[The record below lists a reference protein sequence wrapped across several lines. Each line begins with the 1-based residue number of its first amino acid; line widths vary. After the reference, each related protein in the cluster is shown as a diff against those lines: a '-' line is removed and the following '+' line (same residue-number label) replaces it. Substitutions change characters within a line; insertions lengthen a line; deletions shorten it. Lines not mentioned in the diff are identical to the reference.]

1 LTLTVATGTA
11 AATQVTLGSTTGTPS
26 ANIASCAAMI
36 KCTFV
41 PFTNV
46 ANPGLQV
53 PFDGTVTSFSVNAGS
68 AGGTVWLRVLRPAGG
83 GKYTGVGTSPPQTLS
98 IGVNT
103 FTVSLAVRAGDL
115 IGLDNDSSALMF
127 DTSVLGPLT
136 AYYVLPALA
145 DGATAAPTNTQT
157 GYRLLLS
164 ATVQSS
170 TGTGTGTGTT
180 TTTTTTPPPPPPP
193 RPTLTNVSQARRSWR
208 AGNNLA
214 TFASAKKPPR
224 GTTFR
229 FTLNTAATVSLAFSQ
244 LLLGRKVN
252 RNCVAQTGANRTR
265 RACTRSVGRGSLSL
279 NSTAG
284 AHTLSFQ
291 GRVSR
296 TTKLKPGTY
305 TVTITA
311 VNTVGQRVAKT
322 LRSFT
327 IVPG

>member
-1 LTLTVATGTA
+1 VGAVGVTLTAATGTA
-11 AATQVTLGSTTGTPS
+11 AATQVTLGSTSGTPA

-83 GKYTGVGTSPPQTLS
+83 GKYTGAGTSPAKTLT

-103 FTVSLAVRAGDL
+103 FTVSLGVKAGDL

-127 DTSVLGPLT
+127 DTSVAGPLT
-136 AYYVLPALA
+136 AYYELPPLA
-145 DGATAAPTNTQT
+145 DGATAAPNHTQT

-170 TGTGTGTGTT
+170 ATS
-180 TTTTTTPPPPPPP
+180 TPPPPPPP
-193 RPTLTNVSQARRSWR
+193 PTLTNVSQARRSWR

-229 FTLNTAATVSLAFSQ
+229 FTLNEAATMSFTFALVLP
-244 LLLGRKVN
+244 GRKVKGK
-252 RNCVAQTGANRTR
+252 CVAQTVGNGTH
-265 RACTRSVGRGSLSL
+265 RACKRSFGRGSLSFS
-279 NSTAG
+279 STAG
-284 AHTLSFQ
+284 PHRLSFQ
-291 GRVSR
+291 GRVTR
-296 TTKLKPGTY
+296 KKKLGPGTY
-305 TVTITA
+305 RVTITA
-311 VNTVGQRVAKT
+311 TNTVGQRTAKT
-322 LRSFT
+322 LTFK